1 MTKAELDAI
10 EKRVKAIEED
20 GTPYEDE
27 WACEG
32 INFVIQHGADLVVRV
47 RELEEELRA
56 KTTNEVSSANG
67 TDYYVS
73 KAAIL
78 EKRVLDLEKL
88 LARASDEMKMIWDK
102 DCGSVYDITLRIE
115 IKEAL
120 KR

>member
-32 INFVIQHGADLVVRV
+32 INFVIQHGADLVARV

-56 KTTNEVSSANG
+56 KTTSEVSSANG

-78 EKRVLDLEKL
+78 EKRVQELEKGL
-88 LARASDEMKMIWDK
+88 EEIRNESLRREFLA
-102 DCGSVYDITLRIE
+102 
-115 IKEAL
+115 
-120 KR
+120 